1 MEKKF
6 KDESKRIEKL
16 MTLLQSKT
24 YQDYD
29 KRQDKLTADLEKAG
43 AEIST
48 FEDDSLFDIL

>member
-48 FEDDSLFDIL
+48 LEDDSLFDIL